1 MKAHCELAGPTC
13 PDSFN
18 LTSDASP
25 PACKLEMG
33 NLGFAGGDATL
44 TVSTVFDVGSAG
56 T

>member
-1 MKAHCELAGPTC
+1 MKGSCGTAGPTC

-25 PACKLEMG
+25 SACKLEMG
-33 NLGFAGGDATL
+33 NLGFAGGDAAL
-44 TVSTVFDVGSAG
+44 TVPAVFDVGSAG